1 MKTNFLTYILHLAL
15 SIIIIVFTPL
25 PSMMGMAF
33 CAAIAVLIPILI
45 AGRHQKT
52 LKSIRQNWISTLGC
66 SVFMG
71 ALITAL
77 FTAKAY
83 VYILAISITGSRHA
97 TDGLQIGELIATW
110 LFTSI
115 IATACVFFAY
125 DFIRA
130 PRKNRD

>member
-1 MKTNFLTYILHLAL
+1 MKTNLLFYILHLVL
-15 SIIIIVFTPL
+15 SIIIIVLTPL

-33 CAAIAVLIPILI
+33 CAALVALIPILI
-45 AGRHQKT
+45 AGRHQT
-52 LKSIRQNWISTLGC
+52 NLKPISLNWVSTLGC

-71 ALITAL
+71 AVITAL
-77 FTAKAY
+77 LTAKAF

-115 IATACVFFAY
+115 TATACVFFAY

-130 PRKNRD
+130 PRNNRN